1 MLPHSERTS
10 IGVGASMVDDAIST
24 GLTMVRLLWL
34 GSEPRAVGRSGA
46 WAGGALGFGVGPAT
60 ELGPGPD
67 PGTRD
72 MTKRSSWTILSYMA
86 PDLGKELAAVGL
98 SA

>member
-1 MLPHSERTS
+1 
-10 IGVGASMVDDAIST
+10 MVDDAIST
-24 GLTMVRLLWL
+24 GLTMARLIWL
-34 GSEPRAVGRSGA
+34 GSEPRAVCRSGG
-46 WAGGALGFGVGPAT
+46 WAGGALEFGAVPAA

-72 MTKRSSWTILSYMA
+72 MTKRSSCTILSYMA
-86 PDLGKELAAVGL
+86 ADLGKELAAVGV